1 MEIFRSSLFNDAN
14 FVAYYRLADVNDSK
28 ASFNLTNSTGVTFS
42 PAKYSNGAVGD
53 GVSKN
58 LFITNNL
65 GIDGGAITVSCW
77 VKPNSEISSGSWA
90 LWGQTSASSKVR
102 YEIFYDYNGGTRR
115 LTFNRVKNNVAGQG
129 GNYNIALGTSDFSL
143 ITLTYDNTNIKG
155 YVNGIEVASAAASGS
170 GATTGCN
177 AFILFGRD
185 NGDNVINQQDYAN
198 IILDDVGIWSRALTA
213 DEISGLYKTGFQ
225 GAII

>member
-14 FVAYYRLADVNDSK
+14 FVAYYRGADANDSK
-28 ASFNLTNSTGVTFS
+28 GSFHLTNSTGVAFV
-42 PAKYSNGAVGD
+42 PAKYSNGPEGN
-53 GVSKN
+53 GVAKN

-90 LWGQTSASSKVR
+90 LWGQTSAASKVR

-129 GNYNIALGTSDFSL
+129 GSYNIALGTSDFFL
-143 ITLTYDNTNIKG
+143 ITLTYDGSTIKG
-155 YVNGIEVASAAASGS
+155 YVNGAEVASASASGS
-170 GATTGCN
+170 GATTGN
-177 AFILFGRD
+177 SAFILFARD
-185 NGDNVINQQDYAN
+185 NGENAINQQDYAN
-198 IILDDVGIWSRALTA
+198 VILDDVGIWSRALTA